1 MKLYHKAMK
10 ALCDYVDTWCARRGW
25 MISCVALD
33 GSMAYVG
40 NLRTAY
46 FLYVERGIA
55 PELRTDKQ
63 KVCSVGYCKRE
74 GKWYGWSHR
83 AIYGFNT
90 RAEAAEFAESVS

>member
-1 MKLYHKAMK
+1 MRHKMMKW
-10 ALCDYVDTWCARRGW
+10 LCDRIDTYCARRGW

-46 FLYVERGIA
+46 YLYVQRGIA
-55 PELRTDKQ
+55 PELRTQ
-63 KVCSVGYCKRE
+63 TSKVCSIGYCKRE

-83 AIYGFNT
+83 AIAGFLSRT
-90 RAEAAEFAESVS
+90 EAAEFAESVS